1 MAVTKVTPG
10 QLGMATPFGEL
21 LGSSTADMQAELAD
35 YSKLG
40 VDWVRLDI
48 HWDLV
53 QPKQGG
59 TYNWTLVDK
68 VFDAIDASGM
78 EVVAVFNNVPNW
90 LDSKLSTA
98 ASQQALADFAKAAAQ
113 RYGDKVNYWEI
124 LNEQNK
130 HGVTPADYTAAL
142 KKTYTAIKSVDPDD
156 TVITGGLAA
165 VPDTKNGMWGAVDY
179 LQQIYANG
187 GGDYFDAV
195 GYHPYTYPL
204 MPSDPAAWN
213 GWQIMESG
221 IRSTMVANGDS
232 DKQVWMTEMGAPTA
246 GNGVT
251 MTQAEQA
258 QILSEAVSLAQG
270 YDWAGPIMWFSYQD
284 SPMETGFGLLDT
296 SGNKKA
302 SYATFA
308 KLGNLD
314 DDIPSVGN
322 QFTVD
327 VLSGTDTSETLR
339 GADIDSL
346 IDGGRG
352 NDTVYGNGGNDTLLG
367 NVGNDTLRG
376 GLGNDSLNGGTGHDI
391 LYGETGN
398 DTLTG
403 GGGADVFVFASRMNS
418 DKITD
423 FQTSSGDVID
433 ISALDANT
441 SIAGNQ
447 AFNFI
452 GGSFLKDAGQLGV
465 YVDYKYGKTYV
476 QGDLNGDGK
485 HDFNIRLDGV
495 HNMTVDDFL
504 L

>member
-142 KKTYTAIKSVDPDD
+142 KKTYTAIKSVDADD

-314 DDIPSVGN
+314 DDAPTLGAQPVTNDILIGTAKGELLEGTDNNSRIEGRDGN
-322 QFTVD
+322 D
-327 VLSGTDTSETLR
+327 VLRGFGGTDTIL
-339 GADIDSL
+339 
-346 IDGGRG
+346 GGNG
-352 NDTVYGNGGNDTLLG
+352 DDFINGGN
-367 NVGNDTLRG
+367 GNDRLSG
-376 GLGNDSLNGGTGHDI
+376 EAGNDVLA
-391 LYGETGN
+391 
-398 DTLTG
+398 
-403 GGGADVFVFASRMNS
+403 GGAGADLFVFTSNMQS
-418 DKITD
+418 DRITD
-423 FQTSSGDVID
+423 FHTKTGDVID
-433 ISALDANT
+433 LSALDANANT
-441 SIAGNQ
+441 AGNQ
-447 AFNFI
+447 AFSFI
-452 GGSFLKDAGQLGV
+452 GGSYLKAAGQLGV
-465 YVDYKYGKTYV
+465 YHDRVSGQTYV
-476 QGDLNGDGK
+476 QGDYNGDGK
-485 HDFNIRLDGV
+485 HDFSLRLNGI
-495 HNMTVDDFL
+495 HNLNVDDFL